1 MIPAQKA
8 PGDKKFYGVW
18 KFEACSYLRPS
29 YSFRLVFFFS
39 RTLLSKLKGMTADN
53 TPEEYGPL
61 IESMCRWEKTKDI
74 LELIA
79 DWMEE
84 SLVVKT
90 TPQASG
96 KRRVGL
102 RSFIWHVLHRVRNC
116 KKILEN
122 NTPKFAFYSIYRLSD
137 CAKANHYIRD
147 SQNIGFPVGKPNRI
161 FGFTS

>member
-1 MIPAQKA
+1 
-8 PGDKKFYGVW
+8 
-18 KFEACSYLRPS
+18 
-29 YSFRLVFFFS
+29 
-39 RTLLSKLKGMTADN
+39 MTADN

-102 RSFIWHVLHRVRNC
+102 RSFI
-116 KKILEN
+116 
-122 NTPKFAFYSIYRLSD
+122 
-137 CAKANHYIRD
+137 
-147 SQNIGFPVGKPNRI
+147 
-161 FGFTS
+161 